1 MTFVRT
7 FLFDS
12 LFLFFFPKQWNIV
25 PTKFTLE
32 SVVIIR
38 LLVVVDD
45 DINTINRIFSNL
57 VR

>member
-1 MTFVRT
+1 M
-7 FLFDS
+7 
-12 LFLFFFPKQWNIV
+12 